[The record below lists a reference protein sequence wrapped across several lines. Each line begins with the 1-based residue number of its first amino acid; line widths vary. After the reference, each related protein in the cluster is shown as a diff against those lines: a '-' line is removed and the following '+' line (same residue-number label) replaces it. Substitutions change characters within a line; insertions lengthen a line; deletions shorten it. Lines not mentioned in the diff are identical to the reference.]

1 MSTLITVLTILP
13 VLLHFYFMYL
23 EMFLWEK
30 PKTLKAFGL
39 TAEFAKE
46 SKAMAFNQGLYNGFL
61 ASGLLLS
68 LFIDEPA
75 WAKQAKVFFLSC
87 IFLAGIVGAMT
98 VTKRIFFIQS
108 IPALIPLILILIL
121 Q

>member
-1 MSTLITVLTILP
+1 MATVITVLTILP

-39 TAEFAKE
+39 TPEFAKE
-46 SKAMAFNQGLYNGFL
+46 SKAMALNQGLYNGFL

-68 LFIDEPA
+68 LFIEEPV
-75 WAKQAKVFFLSC
+75 WAKQTKIFFLSC
-87 IFLAGIVGAMT
+87 IFLAGVVGALT
-98 VTKRIFFIQS
+98 VTKRIFFLQS
-108 IPALIPLILILIL
+108 VPALIPLILILIF
-121 Q
+121 

>member
-1 MSTLITVLTILP
+1 MAIAIIVLTMLP

-23 EMFLWEK
+23 EMFRWEQ

-39 TAEFAKE
+39 TPEFAKQ

-68 LFIDEPA
+68 LFIDEPV
-75 WAKQAKVFFLSC
+75 WAKQARIFFLSC
-87 IFLAGIVGAMT
+87 IFLAGVVGALT
-98 VTKRIFFIQS
+98 VTKRIFFLQS
-108 IPALIPLILILIL
+108 IPALIPLVLILIL
-121 Q
+121 